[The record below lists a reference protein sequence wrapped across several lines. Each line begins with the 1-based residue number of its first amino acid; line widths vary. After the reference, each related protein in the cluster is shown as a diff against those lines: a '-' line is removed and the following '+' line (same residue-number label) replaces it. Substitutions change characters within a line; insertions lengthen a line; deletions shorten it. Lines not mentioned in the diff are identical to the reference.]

1 MNSRGYD
8 LIEVILTWMKS
19 WLLLEHVCEAEGVN
33 SNFLSCS
40 SRPSKS
46 GIDSFPVF
54 ICVISFLIL

>member
-33 SNFLSCS
+33 ANFL
-40 SRPSKS
+40 P
-46 GIDSFPVF
+46 
-54 ICVISFLIL
+54 